1 MISTRR
7 LSKELE
13 EIRKSGFKEFR
24 NIEVDEA
31 NILNW
36 QGLIVPES
44 PPYDKGAF
52 RVEINFPT
60 EYPFK
65 PPRITFKT
73 KIYHPNVDEKGRV
86 CLAIISVENWKPAT
100 RTSQGQP
107 NIRLDSVCHS
117 FIHLWQPATNRF
129 AAICSPSLIESGCVC
144 VCACACVCGACSHP
158 VSHLPGERPAARA
171 SPEGGPGRRVHRRPR
186 SVHEECGR
194 VHKDAWRDTTRGLT

>member
-13 EIRKSGFKEFR
+13 EIHNSGFKQFR
-24 NIEVDEA
+24 NIEVDDA

-52 RVEINFPT
+52 RVEIIFPT

-73 KIYHPNVDEKGRV
+73 KIYHPNVDEKGGV
-86 CLAIISVENWKPAT
+86 CLGIISIENWKPAT
-100 RTSQGQP
+100 RTAQVIQCLISLVNVPQP
-107 NIRLDSVCHS
+107 
-117 FIHLWQPATNRF
+117 
-129 AAICSPSLIESGCVC
+129 
-144 VCACACVCGACSHP
+144 
-158 VSHLPGERPAARA
+158 ERPLRA
-171 SPEGGPGRRVHRRPR
+171 DLANEYTENRDLFMRNAEEYTRTHGETRPL
-186 SVHEECGR
+186 
-194 VHKDAWRDTTRGLT
+194 D

>member
-24 NIEVDEA
+24 NIEVDES

-100 RTSQGQP
+100 RTSQVIQCLISLVNVPQP
-107 NIRLDSVCHS
+107 
-117 FIHLWQPATNRF
+117 
-129 AAICSPSLIESGCVC
+129 
-144 VCACACVCGACSHP
+144 
-158 VSHLPGERPAARA
+158 ERPLRA
-171 SPEGGPGRRVHRRPR
+171 DLADEYTEDLDQFMRNAEEFTRTHSETRPE
-186 SVHEECGR
+186 
-194 VHKDAWRDTTRGLT
+194 D